1 MKVKRNLLAGISNS
15 VISALLGIAVIPFYL
30 KYLGVESYGLI
41 GFFATM
47 QAMLQVLD
55 IGISPTIN
63 REVARCSAIGKLSD
77 SGRLLHTLA
86 VVYWGVA
93 AIIVLTILMIS
104 PLISKYWLESKHLPS
119 ETILHA
125 VMLMGLVI
133 ACRWPVGL
141 YQGAI
146 IGAQRSVLSSIINM
160 IMAIVGNLGAVGVL
174 LYISPTI
181 EAFFIWQAIVGLA
194 YAIFMRWGAWKV
206 IGNSKA
212 QSFDLDVLKNV
223 WRFTAGMSAIALSG
237 IILSQLDKVILSS
250 MLSLELFG
258 HYMLATA
265 IVSGIYLLILPVF
278 NIIYPRFSALLA
290 SGSLEELTKIYRL
303 GSRMLA
309 VFIFPSVMFLV
320 LFGQNLVAV
329 WTGNQEVAKAV
340 APVISILAMG
350 SALHGMMYFPYALQL
365 AYGDMRLPLNI
376 CTILIICMV
385 PLIIIFTRTYGLL
398 GGAIAWLT
406 LQIIYMI
413 LGVWLT
419 HRKILNGLGPKW
431 LIVDVGLP
439 LLVSIFFGLT
449 WKYLIQINSSSDY
462 WNVLLGLGVALFATV
477 ASILMTPKLRSFIFD
492 GIRSKINYLI

>member
-1 MKVKRNLLAGISNS
+1 
-15 VISALLGIAVIPFYL
+15 
-30 KYLGVESYGLI
+30 
-41 GFFATM
+41 
-47 QAMLQVLD
+47 
-55 IGISPTIN
+55 
-63 REVARCSAIGKLSD
+63 
-77 SGRLLHTLA
+77 
-86 VVYWGVA
+86 
-93 AIIVLTILMIS
+93 
-104 PLISKYWLESKHLPS
+104 
-119 ETILHA
+119 
-125 VMLMGLVI
+125 
-133 ACRWPVGL
+133 
-141 YQGAI
+141 
-146 IGAQRSVLSSIINM
+146 
-160 IMAIVGNLGAVGVL
+160 
-174 LYISPTI
+174 
-181 EAFFIWQAIVGLA
+181 
-194 YAIFMRWGAWKV
+194 
-206 IGNSKA
+206 
-212 QSFDLDVLKNV
+212 
-223 WRFTAGMSAIALSG
+223 
-237 IILSQLDKVILSS
+237 
-250 MLSLELFG
+250 
-258 HYMLATA
+258 
-265 IVSGIYLLILPVF
+265 
-278 NIIYPRFSALLA
+278 
-290 SGSLEELTKIYRL
+290 
-303 GSRMLA
+303 MLA